1 MAKKKKPEGQVDFGD
16 ERATFQASLDKAR
29 EELAA
34 LEAQLEEHG
43 AQTGR
48 ARASLQKMR
57 VLLGGKLPAPKKTRG
72 RGRGK
77 IKALEVNDE
86 TGRPARGSRR
96 QQVEDICAM
105 LGKGGQTFRSVEVLR
120 ALEAAEGEVSN
131 GMKSYTYTVLNTLG
145 EDGFLT
151 KVGRGKWTLG

>member
-1 MAKKKKPEGQVDFGD
+1 MKAQSLSDLLRQGD
-16 ERATFQASLDKAR
+16 RVAVSNV
-29 EELAA
+29 
-34 LEAQLEEHG
+34 
-43 AQTGR
+43 TGR
-48 ARASLQKMR
+48 EAAKVSFASQLYCNN
-57 VLLGGKLPAPKKTRG
+57 VVGGWA
-72 RGRGK
+72 
-77 IKALEVNDE
+77 
-86 TGRPARGSRR
+86 
-96 QQVEDICAM
+96 